1 MAKFDLLK
9 FTENKVVNTIIVYA
23 VLPILIILLGYLLV
37 DSVLQPVRFNKE
49 KEARELVG
57 IERLKDIRTLQ
68 DAYKSA
74 NGKYVSDI
82 DSLVDFYKNGEI
94 IVRMQIGS
102 KDDSLAMAHTKAIK
116 QARYWLR
123 GANLNRYLYQLYEEG
138 DKNLVF
144 SIDNKIPV
152 KDTLFHSRVGF
163 EVDSLKTI
171 PFSKGQRVEMDAIV
185 KKVSGVNV
193 PLFEARMPYKK
204 LLYGMDNQLRINL
217 DADRRNGNKYEGLQV
232 GSISAPNNNAGNWE

>member
-9 FTENKVVNTIIVYA
+9 FTENKVVNTIVVY
-23 VLPILIILLGYLLV
+23 VFLPLCILFVGYLLV

-49 KEARELVG
+49 KEAREQVG

-68 DAYKSA
+68 DAFKSA

-82 DSLVDFYKNGEI
+82 DSLVDFYKNGTI
-94 IVRMQIGS
+94 VVRMQIGS

-116 QARYWLR
+116 SKLYGWKAPRVN
-123 GANLNRYLYQLYEEG
+123 AYLYTLYQDG

-152 KDTLFHSRVGF
+152 KDTLFHNRPNF
-163 EVDSLKTI
+163 EADSLKTI
-171 PFSKGQRVEMDAIV
+171 PFSGGQKVEMEAIV